1 MTILKRFVAIA
12 ALLGL
17 TACSGM
23 ETASRNATGLGV
35 QNGPDA
41 ALTVTPERLAPVTL
55 VGYEI
60 EVPQSL
66 KVSEAN
72 AYIPRG
78 DIVWR
83 GEPRGDRYGQ
93 VKAIFDD
100 SLRASATQ
108 LTEGVPVNVKIVVRR
123 FHALTE
129 KARYTT
135 GGVHNIVFD
144 VAIFHAVSGEL
155 LRPVKTVR
163 ADLKAYGG
171 AAAIAADAAGQTQ
184 RVRITGHLA
193 QTFLEELTAP
203 AGHQNAQLGV
213 IQAMNYAR

>member
-1 MTILKRFVAIA
+1 MITVKRVV
-12 ALLGL
+12 ALLALFGL

-23 ETASRNATGLGV
+23 ETASRNATGLSAGTV
-35 QNGPDA
+35 PGP
-41 ALTVTPERLAPVTL
+41 ALSVSPEALAPVTL
-55 VGYEI
+55 VGYEV

-83 GEPRGDRYGQ
+83 GEPQGDRYAQ

-100 SLRASATQ
+100 SLRASAAG
-108 LTEGVPVNVKIVVRR
+108 LTTGVPVNVKIVVRR

-144 VAIFHAVSGEL
+144 VAIFHAVTGEL
-155 LRPVKTVR
+155 LRPIKTVR
-163 ADLKAYGG
+163 ADLKAFGG
-171 AAAIAADAAGQTQ
+171 SAAIAADAAGQTQ
-184 RVRITGHLA
+184 RVRITSHLSN
-193 QTFLEELTAP
+193 TFLQELTAP
-203 AGHQNAQLGV
+203 AGHQNAQLGL